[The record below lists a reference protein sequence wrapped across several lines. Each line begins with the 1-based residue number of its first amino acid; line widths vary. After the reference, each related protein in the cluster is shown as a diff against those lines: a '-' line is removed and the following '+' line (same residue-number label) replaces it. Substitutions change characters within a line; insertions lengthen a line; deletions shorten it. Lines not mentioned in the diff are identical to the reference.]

1 VWRYKKW
8 RGIKHVFFRDGLPS
22 ESKASGKWLPEK
34 AGKVEYSTEREV
46 GKYSQTKE
54 GTDKDNSQQQTNYLN
69 I

>member
-8 RGIKHVFFRDGLPS
+8 RGIKNVFPVMGLAS

-34 AGKVEYSTEREV
+34 AGKWEWHCGMGSRIDSGE
-46 GKYSQTKE
+46 
-54 GTDKDNSQQQTNYLN
+54 